1 MSRTDDIKRM
11 RQLEQ
16 ELDYHS
22 QRYYVDNA
30 PEISD
35 FEFDALLRELQDLE
49 ATYPEDADP
58 NSPTKRVGSDLTTE
72 FESVEHRYPMQSLAN
87 TYSTEERERV
97 HLFKVDLNSTSLD
110 DVAQT

>member
-1 MSRTDDIKRM
+1 MSRNDDIRRM

-49 ATYPEDADP
+49 ATYPEEADP

-72 FESVEHRYPMQSLAN
+72 FESVEHRYPMQSFTKRTPQHGVLKN
-87 TYSTEERERV
+87 QSI
-97 HLFKVDLNSTSLD
+97 FKNPISFS
-110 DVAQT
+110 AIR